1 MYNVVSGDDAEL
13 SRPVIDEDLHAY
25 IDRELD
31 VERLQIVESY
41 LAEHAESARRVSAYT
56 AQREA
61 LRAALAG
68 AASEPIPPRLDPRLL
83 YQQRQTQHRMI
94 WRAAAAVVLAIGL
107 GGGGGWG
114 LHIGYDRYEQRSA
127 DAFGQQAAAAYLALA
142 QSNPQSLQVASFEGL
157 SESVTKA
164 LGVPVQF
171 HDTAGAGFT
180 LLGGWVLSAPHG
192 QGVQLAFRDTS
203 DNKLITMY
211 LEGRPG
217 AKDTPFRRVAGV
229 GVPTV
234 AWDDDDLA
242 CAISGSAEPER
253 LEQIG
258 KKLYDALLS

>member
-1 MYNVVSGDDAEL
+1 MYTVVSDAGTTL

-25 IDRELD
+25 LDRELEA
-31 VERLQIVESY
+31 ERRPIVETY
-41 LAEHAESARRVSAYT
+41 LADNAESARRVSAYT

-94 WRAAAAVVLAIGL
+94 WRAAAAVALAIGL

-114 LHIGYDRYEQRSA
+114 LHVGYDHYQQRQV
-127 DAFGQQAAAAYLALA
+127 DAFGQQAAAAYLTLA
-142 QSNPQSLQVASFEGL
+142 QANPQTLQVASIDGL
-157 SESVTKA
+157 STSVSQA

-171 HDTAGAGFT
+171 HDTTEAGFT
-180 LLGGWVLSAPHG
+180 LLGGWVLSAPKG
-192 QGVQLAFRDTS
+192 QAVQLAFRDT

-217 AKDTPFRRVAGV
+217 AKDSPFRRIAGV

-242 CAISGSAEPER
+242 CAISGNADPAR

>member
-1 MYNVVSGDDAEL
+1 MYTVVSDAGTAL

-25 IDRELD
+25 LDRELEAERRPI
-31 VERLQIVESY
+31 VERY
-41 LAEHAESARRVSAYT
+41 LEDNADSARRVSAYI

-61 LRAALAG
+61 LRVALAG

-114 LHIGYDRYEQRSA
+114 LHIGYDRFEQRHA

-142 QSNPQSLQVASFEGL
+142 QSNPQNLQVASIEGL
-157 SESVTKA
+157 STSVSKA

-180 LLGGWVLSAPHG
+180 LLGGWILSAPSG

-203 DNKLITMY
+203 DNKLVTMY

-217 AKDTPFRRVAGV
+217 AKDSPFRRVAGV

-242 CAISGSAEPER
+242 CAISGAAEPEQ
-253 LEQIG
+253 LEKIG
-258 KKLYDALLS
+258 KRLYDALLS